1 MSALFS
7 VIGGIN
13 PDSKFLDLFAGTGR
27 VGFEALRRGAAS
39 VVFVESVRDRAE
51 AIRENLRDDSC
62 LVLSLEIRRALSW
75 LSKREMR
82 FDYVFADPP
91 YNSGW
96 CEIFASLKNLD
107 KILSDD
113 CVIILEH
120 SVREKFALDNKNNNN
135 PYNLEILQE
144 KIYGETC
151 LTFLRKQI
159 ANQE

>member
-7 VIGGIN
+7 VIGRIN

-27 VGFEALRRGAAS
+27 VGFEALKRGAAS

-51 AIRENLRDDSC
+51 AIRENLRDDSDPDSV

-75 LSKREMR
+75 LSKRDMK

-96 CEIFASLKNLD
+96 CETFASLKNLD

-120 SVREKFALDNKNNNN
+120 SVREKFALNNN

>member
-7 VIGGIN
+7 VIGRIN

-27 VGFEALRRGAAS
+27 VGFEALKRGAAS

-51 AIRENLRDDSC
+51 AIRENLRDDSDPDSV

-75 LSKREMR
+75 LSKRDMK

-96 CEIFASLKNLD
+96 CETFASLKNLD

-120 SVREKFALDNKNNNN
+120 SVREKFALNNN

-159 ANQE
+159 TNQE